1 MASPEHLPATR
12 WGAGHRILLA
22 ALAFGLTTGFL
33 HAVVLMVERVAFGH
47 FTWFSR
53 EFPWMAP
60 LAYALVFLLGGIP
73 LLLAAL
79 FRPAVAT
86 PRVVAWWF
94 GVAMTFGLLLPFSQL
109 GRLASLALAAGV
121 ATQLARSA
129 SRRATTWDRDIRRVA
144 SVGLAAVVVI
154 GTLQPVVRSWRERRD
169 TAALGDAPGAGAP
182 NVLLVILDT
191 VRAASLS
198 LYGFPWPTT
207 PTLERLAQTGTT
219 FDWAIAPAPWTL
231 PTHASIFS
239 GVYPGELTADWTVP
253 MDDRTPVLAEA
264 FRDRGYHTAAVV
276 ANLDYTAWDSGLDRG
291 FAHFVDYP
299 VAWRQLLFSSSY
311 AQTATG
317 RRLLGARSMAEV
329 RQALSDI
336 DLSIDPKHVGAPRR
350 ADAVTQDFLDWHAEH
365 RDRPFFAFLNYF
377 DAHQGYFAPEGY
389 PEVGDPSRKAIR
401 YTTAI
406 NWIDRNLDTLFTE
419 LQARGV
425 LDNTIVIVTS
435 DHGELFDEHGLRG
448 HANSLYR
455 NLLRVPLLV
464 RYPAAVPAARRIARQ
479 VSLRDLA
486 ATIVDLGALPAGSF
500 PGRSLRGAW
509 HATGDS
515 LSDVVAELRQ
525 APNVS
530 ATQPNAAGGL
540 AAWFDDSTHYIRYL
554 PNRREEAFDY
564 RRDTTESRDLVGD
577 LTRLGPVRAA
587 LEAHLAGRSRPAPQR
602 PVP

>member
-1 MASPEHLPATR
+1 MADPTPPPASR
-12 WGAGHRILLA
+12 WGAALRILLSALVFGVATGLLHA
-22 ALAFGLTTGFL
+22 AL
-33 HAVVLMVERVAFGH
+33 VLGEWAAFGH

-60 LAYALVFLLGGIP
+60 IAYTMVFLLGAIP
-73 LLLAAL
+73 LLLVAVV
-79 FRPAVAT
+79 RPAWAT
-86 PRVVAWWF
+86 PQAVAWWF
-94 GVAMTFGLLLPFSQL
+94 GAAMAFGLLLPYSEL
-109 GRLASLALAAGV
+109 GRLAALVLAGGV
-121 ATQLARSA
+121 ATQVARAVGRRSA
-129 SRRATTWDRDIRRVA
+129 TWDRGLRRAATAGIGIVA
-144 SVGLAAVVVI
+144 VI
-154 GTLQPVVRSWRERRD
+154 GVLQPVGRAWRERRA
-169 TAALGDAPGAGAP
+169 TSSLGAPPDAGAP

-207 PTLERLAQTGTT
+207 PTLERLAQSGTT

-239 GVYPGELTADWTVP
+239 GRYPGELAADWTVP
-253 MDDRTPVLAEA
+253 MDDHTPVLAEA
-264 FRDRGYHTAAVV
+264 FRARGYHTAAVV
-276 ANLDYTAWDSGLDRG
+276 ANLDYTAWDSGLGRG

-299 VAWRQLLFSSSY
+299 IAWRQLLFSSSY
-311 AQTATG
+311 AQTTTA
-317 RRLLGARSMAEV
+317 RRFLGARSVPEAV
-329 RQALSDI
+329 RALSSI
-336 DLSIDPKHVGAPRR
+336 DLSIDPKHAGAPRR
-350 ADAVTQDFLDWHAEH
+350 ADEVTREFLDWQAE
-365 RDRPFFAFLNYF
+365 RGDRPFFAFLNYF
-377 DAHQGYFAPEGY
+377 DAHQDYYAPPNF

-406 NWIDRNLDTLFTE
+406 HWIDRNLDTLFTA
-419 LQARGV
+419 LQSRGV

-455 NLLRVPLLV
+455 NLLRVPLLI
-464 RYPAAVPAARRIARQ
+464 RYPAAVPAARRISRQ

-486 ATIVDLGALPAGSF
+486 ATIVDLGALRAGSF
-500 PGRSLRGAW
+500 PGHSLRAAW
-509 HATGDS
+509 EGGGGGV
-515 LSDVVAELRQ
+515 SDVVAEVSQ
-525 APNVS
+525 VPNVS

-540 AAWFDDSTHYIRYL
+540 AAWFDDSTHYIRQL
-554 PNRREEAFDY
+554 PNRREEVFDY

-602 PVP
+602 PAP

>member
-1 MASPEHLPATR
+1 MASPAHLPASR
-12 WGAGHRILLA
+12 WGAGLRIVLA
-22 ALAFGLTTGFL
+22 ALAFGVATGLL
-33 HAVVLMVERVAFGH
+33 HAAVLQVEHFGFGR

-60 LAYALVFLLGGIP
+60 VAYTVVFLVGAIP
-73 LLLAAL
+73 LLLAAVV
-79 FRPAVAT
+79 RPALAT
-86 PRVVAWWF
+86 PQVVAWWF
-94 GVAMTFGLLLPFSQL
+94 GAAMTFGLLLPWSQL
-109 GRLASLALAAGV
+109 GRLASLVLAAGV

-129 SRRATTWDRDIRRVA
+129 GRRAATWDRGLRRTATAGIGVVA
-144 SVGLAAVVVI
+144 AIGL
-154 GTLQPVVRSWRERRD
+154 LQPVARSWRERRD
-169 TAALGDAPGAGAP
+169 IAALGAAPEGGAP
-182 NVLLVILDT
+182 NVLLIILDT

-207 PTLERLAQTGTT
+207 PTLERLAESGTT

-253 MDDRTPVLAEA
+253 MDKHTPVLAEA
-264 FRDRGYHTAAVV
+264 FRERGYHTAAVV
-276 ANLDYTAWDSGLDRG
+276 ANLDYTAWDSGLQRG

-317 RRLLGARSMAEV
+317 RRLLGARSMADV
-329 RQALSDI
+329 RLALSDL

-350 ADAVTQDFLDWHAEH
+350 ADAVTHEFLDWQAEH

-377 DAHQGYFAPEGY
+377 DAHQGYFAPESF

-406 NWIDRNLDTLFTE
+406 NWIDQNLDTLFTE
-419 LQARGV
+419 LQSRGA

-464 RYPAAVPAARRIARQ
+464 RYPAAVPAARRITRQ

-486 ATIVDLGALPAGSF
+486 ATIVDLGALPAGTF
-500 PGRSLRGAW
+500 PGRSLRAAW
-509 HATGDS
+509 QPAGDS

-530 ATQPNAAGGL
+530 ETQPNAKGGL
-540 AAWFDDSTHYIRYL
+540 AAWFDDSTHYIRHL

-564 RRDTTESRDLVGD
+564 RRDTTESRDLAGD

-587 LEAHLAGRSRPAPQR
+587 LDVHFAGRKAPAPRRPAP
-602 PVP
+602 